1 MLKLRKTIPY
11 YEAIE
16 IMRQLMNGYMDIYRI
31 GYLHRDIKPA
41 NIFYRSNNYKIG
53 DFGFAIPVNE
63 VDKHKNYNVGSPVY
77 MPPEALK

>member
-1 MLKLRKTIPY
+1 
-11 YEAIE
+11 
-16 IMRQLMNGYMDIYRI
+16 MRQLMNGYMDIYRI

-41 NIFYRSNNYKIG
+41 NIFYRGSNYKIG
-53 DFGFAIPVNE
+53 DFGFALPVSE